1 MGIQRKDSKK
11 KQLNKNLE
19 QMIVD
24 QTREIRNKENMLQA
38 IFRAAPVGI
47 GVIKDKVLTYINPMV
62 TAISGYTKEELVGQ
76 SSRKLYQNDAE
87 FYFTINETDRQIRRF
102 KSSTIETKWLRKDGT
117 QVDILYSATPLEPEN
132 LDNGVTF
139 SARDITRK
147 KETEKNLSS
156 AYNELKQIFNAAV
169 PICLISQEGIITRV
183 NKAFCD
189 YFMVTED
196 EVLDTECKTF
206 WQCGKCKTE
215 QCALHLLES
224 GYPNFHRYVAT
235 EPKGKKLVCSVHS
248 VPHYDTNGSCIGTI
262 TTFFD
267 MSAHKE
273 AQEQLEKTREQLLH
287 SEKLSAV
294 GRLSASIAHEFNN
307 PLYGIMNVLSGIQ
320 KRSPL
325 SEEDRELADLALKEC
340 NRIKFLISEL
350 QQFNRPSSGVREYF
364 DIHQTIDEILLFH
377 KKEFK
382 NKKMLVQKEYGSDVP
397 KIWAVQDQIK
407 QVLVNLFN
415 NAGDAMPAEGGMM
428 TISTDFEE
436 DSVYITV
443 KDDGNGILP
452 KNMGKIFEPFFT
464 TKPAVK
470 GTGLGLPVSF
480 GIIKSHGGN
489 ITVESAQG
497 QGATFTITLPVE
509 MRQ

>member
-1 MGIQRKDSKK
+1 VTEKIDKIH
-11 KQLNKNLE
+11 N
-19 QMIVD
+19 
-24 QTREIRNKENMLQA
+24 RENILQA
-38 IFRAAPVGI
+38 ILRTIPVGI
-47 GVIKDKVLTYINPMV
+47 GVIKDDTIAHINPMI
-62 TAISGYTKEELVGQ
+62 TTISGYREEDILGK
-76 SSRKLYQNDAE
+76 SDKILYPDQEE
-87 FYFTINETDRQIRRF
+87 FDFLKQECRRQRERFGNCTVETRWQR
-102 KSSTIETKWLRKDGT
+102 SDGAL
-117 QVDILYSATPLEPEN
+117 VDILYSSTSIDTDSPEK
-132 LDNGVTF
+132 GITF
-139 SARDITRK
+139 SARDITQK

-156 AYNELKQIFNAAV
+156 AYNELNQIFNAAV
-169 PICLISQEGIITRV
+169 PICLISKGCIITRV

-189 YFMVTED
+189 FFIVEEKD
-196 EVLDTECKTF
+196 VLNTDCQSF
-206 WQCGKCKTE
+206 WQCDKCQTDH
-215 QCALHLLES
+215 CALHLLQTGPLS
-224 GYPNFHRYVAT
+224 YHRYVDT
-235 EPKGKKLVCSVHS
+235 VLNGKKLICSIHS
-248 VPHYDTNGSCIGTI
+248 VPHYDTLGSFIGTI

-273 AQEQLEKTREQLLH
+273 AQDQLEKTREQLLH

-350 QQFNRPSSGVREYF
+350 QQFNRPSSSVREHF
-364 DIHQTIDEILLFH
+364 DIHQAIDQILLFH

-382 NKKMLVQKEYGSDVP
+382 NKKMIVKKEYESDVL
-397 KIWAVQDQIK
+397 KIWAVHDQIK

-415 NAGDAMPAEGGMM
+415 NAGDAMPAEGGIM
-428 TISTDFEE
+428 TISTGFKKE
-436 DSVYITV
+436 SVYIAV
-443 KDDGNGILP
+443 KDNGNGILP
-452 KNMGKIFEPFFT
+452 ENIKKIFEPFFT

-480 GIIKSHGGN
+480 GIIKSHGGS
-489 ITVESAQG
+489 ITVESSPDQG
-497 QGATFTITLPVE
+497 STFTIALPIE

>member
-1 MGIQRKDSKK
+1 MSDKSKEGIHHTQES
-11 KQLNKNLE
+11 
-19 QMIVD
+19 I
-24 QTREIRNKENMLQA
+24 LQA
-38 IFRAAPVGI
+38 IFRTIPVGI
-47 GVIKDKVLTYINPMV
+47 GVVKDGILTHVNPMV
-62 TAISGYTKEELVGQ
+62 TTISGYREEELLGK
-76 SSRKLYQNDAE
+76 SARTLYPDQDE
-87 FYFTINETDRQIRRF
+87 FDFIKQECNRQRERF
-102 KSSTIETKWLRKDGT
+102 GNCTVETKWQRKDSIL
-117 QVDILYSATPLEPEN
+117 VDILYSSTPIEAENPEK
-132 LDNGVTF
+132 GITF
-139 SARDITRK
+139 SARDITLK

-156 AYNELKQIFNAAV
+156 AYNELNQIFNAAV
-169 PICLISQEGIITRV
+169 PICLISKGCTITKV
-183 NKAFCD
+183 NRAFCD
-189 YFMVTED
+189 YFMVEEND
-196 EVLDTECKTF
+196 VLNADCQSFWECD
-206 WQCGKCKTE
+206 KCETDH
-215 QCALHLLES
+215 CALHLLQS
-224 GYPNFHRYVAT
+224 GQPSFHRYIDT
-235 EPKGKKLVCSVHS
+235 ELNGKKLICSVHY
-248 VPHYDTNGSCIGTI
+248 VPHYDTFGSFVGTI

-267 MSAHKE
+267 MSAHKA

-325 SEEDRELADLALKEC
+325 SEEDRKLADLALKEC

-364 DIHQTIDEILLFH
+364 DIHQAIDEILLFH

-382 NKKMLVQKEYGSDVP
+382 NKNMLVKKEYGSDVL

-428 TISTDFEE
+428 TISTGFEK
-436 DSVYITV
+436 DSVYIAV

-452 KNMGKIFEPFFT
+452 KNMEKIFEPFFT

-489 ITVESAQG
+489 ITVESSPDQG
-497 QGATFTITLPVE
+497 STFTITLPVE

>member
-1 MGIQRKDSKK
+1 M
-11 KQLNKNLE
+11 
-19 QMIVD
+19 D

-38 IFRAAPVGI
+38 IFRATPVGI

-87 FYFTINETDRQIRRF
+87 FYFATDETDRQIQRF
-102 KSSTIETKWLRKDGT
+102 QSSTIETKWLRKDGT
-117 QVDILYSATPLEPEN
+117 QVDILYTATPLEPEN
-132 LDNGVTF
+132 LDNGITF
-139 SARDITRK
+139 SAHDITQK
-147 KETEKNLSS
+147 KEI
-156 AYNELKQIFNAAV
+156 Q
-169 PICLISQEGIITRV
+169 
-183 NKAFCD
+183 D
-189 YFMVTED
+189 
-196 EVLDTECKTF
+196 
-206 WQCGKCKTE
+206 
-215 QCALHLLES
+215 
-224 GYPNFHRYVAT
+224 
-235 EPKGKKLVCSVHS
+235 
-248 VPHYDTNGSCIGTI
+248 
-262 TTFFD
+262 
-267 MSAHKE
+267 
-273 AQEQLEKTREQLLH
+273 QLARTREQLLH

-325 SEEDRELADLALKEC
+325 SEEDNELANLALKEC

-364 DIHQTIDEILLFH
+364 DIHQAMDEILLFH
-377 KKEFK
+377 KKEFE
-382 NKKMLVQKEYGSDVP
+382 NKKMRVKKAYGSDVL

-415 NAGDAMPAEGGMM
+415 NAGDAMPAEGGRM
-428 TISTDFEE
+428 TISTDFAE

-480 GIIKSHGGN
+480 GIIKSHGGT
-489 ITVESAQG
+489 ITVESSPDHG
-497 QGATFTITLPVE
+497 STFTITLPVE
-509 MRQ
+509 MRH

>member
-1 MGIQRKDSKK
+1 MGIQRKESKK

-19 QMIVD
+19 QMVVD
-24 QTREIRNKENMLQA
+24 QTREIHNKENMLQA
-38 IFRAAPVGI
+38 IFRATPVGI

-76 SSRKLYQNDAE
+76 SFRKLYQNDAE
-87 FYFTINETDRQIRRF
+87 FYFTTDETERQIQRF
-102 KSSTIETKWLRKDGT
+102 QSSTIETKWLRKDGT
-117 QVDILYSATPLEPEN
+117 QVDILYTATPLEPEN
-132 LDNGVTF
+132 LDNGITF
-139 SARDITRK
+139 SAHDITQK
-147 KETEKNLSS
+147 KE
-156 AYNELKQIFNAAV
+156 I
-169 PICLISQEGIITRV
+169 
-183 NKAFCD
+183 
-189 YFMVTED
+189 
-196 EVLDTECKTF
+196 
-206 WQCGKCKTE
+206 
-215 QCALHLLES
+215 
-224 GYPNFHRYVAT
+224 
-235 EPKGKKLVCSVHS
+235 
-248 VPHYDTNGSCIGTI
+248 
-262 TTFFD
+262 
-267 MSAHKE
+267 
-273 AQEQLEKTREQLLH
+273 QEQLEKTREQLLH

-325 SEEDRELADLALKEC
+325 SEEDNELANLALKEC

-364 DIHQTIDEILLFH
+364 DIHQAMDEILLFH
-377 KKEFK
+377 KKEFE
-382 NKKMLVQKEYGSDVP
+382 NKKIRVKKAYGSDVP

-480 GIIKSHGGN
+480 GIIKSHGGS
-489 ITVESAQG
+489 ITVESSPDHG
-497 QGATFTITLPVE
+497 STFTITLPVE
-509 MRQ
+509 MRH